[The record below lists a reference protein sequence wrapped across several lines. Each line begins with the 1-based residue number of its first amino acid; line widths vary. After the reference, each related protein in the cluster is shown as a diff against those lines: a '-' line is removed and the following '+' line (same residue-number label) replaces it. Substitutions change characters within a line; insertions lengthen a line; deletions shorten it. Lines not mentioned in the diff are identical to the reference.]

1 MKYFLLSGEASG
13 DLHAANLIKSLRTK
27 DAQASFVG
35 LGGDKMRAEGC
46 DIRVDY
52 RDMAYMGIVAVLQNL
67 HKIQRNFRIAKQS
80 LLEEQ
85 PDVLILIDYPSF
97 NLRMAKFSKKHLP
110 HTRIIYY
117 IPPKIWAWK
126 KRRVHTI
133 AKYCDQV
140 LGIFPF
146 EPAFYAKYGYQCQ
159 YVGNPTAD
167 SIRSFN
173 LQRNDLPSTAKRS
186 TNPSEA
192 YSSPQGDLLPT
203 IALLPGSR
211 RSEISHCLPTML
223 QAARLVAKDQYQI
236 IVTAAPGI
244 EDSFYL
250 PFLQQGETLA
260 RDTYNIVAQAKAAIV
275 NSGTATLETA
285 LIGCPQ
291 AAVYH
296 VTGSKYLEKILRPII
311 FTIPHFTLVN
321 IIPHYTTLN
330 NPTPS
335 YTTLNNP
342 TPSYTT
348 LNNPIP
354 PYTTL
359 NNPIPSY
366 TTLNNPTPPYTTLN
380 NPTPPYTTPTIQEL
394 IASRFTVENV
404 AHELNRLL
412 HDEPY
417 RQTMLSNYQHLWH
430 ILGSQSAADTA
441 ATLITHL

>member
-67 HKIQRNFRIAKQS
+67 HKIQRNFRIAKLS
-80 LLEEQ
+80 LLNEQ

-97 NLRMAKFSKKHLP
+97 NLRMAKFCKKHLP

-167 SIRSFN
+167 SIREWKN
-173 LQRNDLPSTAKRS
+173 H
-186 TNPSEA
+186 NPSLEGRLGG
-192 YSSPQGDLLPT
+192 S

-330 NPTPS
+330 NPTP
-335 YTTLNNP
+335 
-342 TPSYTT
+342 
-348 LNNPIP
+348 
-354 PYTTL
+354 
-359 NNPIPSY
+359 
-366 TTLNNPTPPYTTLN
+366 
-380 NPTPPYTTPTIQEL
+380 PYTTPAIQEL

-404 AHELNRLL
+404 THELNRLL

-417 RQTMLSNYQHLWH
+417 RQSMLSNYQHLWH

>member
-67 HKIQRNFRIAKQS
+67 HKIQRNFRIAKLS
-80 LLEEQ
+80 LLNEQ

-97 NLRMAKFSKKHLP
+97 NLRMAKFCKKHLP

-167 SIRSFN
+167 SIREWKN
-173 LQRNDLPSTAKRS
+173 H
-186 TNPSEA
+186 NPSLEGRLGG
-192 YSSPQGDLLPT
+192 S

-223 QAARLVAKDQYQI
+223 QAARLVAQNNYQI

-244 EDSFYL
+244 EDDFYH
-250 PFLQQGETLA
+250 PFLQQGETLT
-260 RDTYNIVAQAKAAIV
+260 RDTYNTVAQAKAAVV

-291 AAVYH
+291 TAVYH
-296 VTGSKYLEKILRPII
+296 VTGSKYLEKFLRPII

-335 YTTLNNP
+335 YTTP
-342 TPSYTT
+342 A
-348 LNNPIP
+348 
-354 PYTTL
+354 
-359 NNPIPSY
+359 
-366 TTLNNPTPPYTTLN
+366 
-380 NPTPPYTTPTIQEL
+380 IQEL

-404 AHELNRLL
+404 THELNRLL

-417 RQTMLSNYQHLWH
+417 RQSMLSNYQHLWH
-430 ILGSQSAADTA
+430 ILGSQSAAETA
-441 ATLITHL
+441 ADIITHL